1 MKKLSL
7 MMIAASAVLIMQACG
22 GSGSKDTVETADSVN
37 EATDSTVS
45 STTGSD
51 SAGVAEYDAKFAV
64 DAANGGMAEVALSD
78 LAKQKV
84 TNADLKKFAEAMVT
98 DHKKAGDELTALATE
113 KNITLPGAPGEEQQ
127 KTAADLSAKAGK
139 DFDKAY
145 IDIMVKDHDKTVAM
159 FEDASKNAVD
169 ADLKAWVN
177 KTLPTLKAHQ
187 QHAHTLQDKMK

>member
-7 MMIAASAVLIMQACG
+7 MMIAASAMLMMQACG

-37 EATDSTVS
+37 ETMD
-45 STTGSD
+45 TTTSAVAAD

-64 DAANGGMAEVALSD
+64 DAANGGMTEVALSD

-84 TNADLKKFAEAMVT
+84 TNADLKKFAEAMIT
-98 DHKKAGDELTALATE
+98 DHKKAGAELTAIATE

-127 KTAADLSAKAGK
+127 KTAADLSAKTGK

-145 IDIMVKDHDKTVAM
+145 IDIMVKDHDKTVSL

-169 ADLKAWVN
+169 ADLKAFVN

-187 QHAHTLQDKMK
+187 AHAHALQDKIK